1 MSMLNKVCL
10 ITGASSGIGKETALA
25 LAAQGAELF
34 LLCRNAQK
42 GEAVLAEIAAQFPEC
57 RATLLL
63 GDLAS
68 QQDIRRVAQNFLDT
82 GKPLHLLLNNAGVMN
97 TKRKVTAEGI
107 EETFAVNHLAYFLLT
122 NLLLER
128 IKESVPNISF
138 NGLSGDLDKS
148 TYTLVNIGLPISQER
163 AVILLFH
170 LDIKGIACSKGSAC
184 QSGSDAGSHVLNEVL
199 SEEDIKKPS
208 LRFSFSNDFFNW

>member
-128 IKESVPNISF
+128 IKESAPARIVSVASEAHAFVKGVQF
-138 NGLSGDLDKS
+138 NDIEYKEQEADDL
-148 TYTLVNIGLPISQER
+148 N
-163 AVILLFH
+163 A
-170 LDIKGIACSKGSAC
+170 SA
-184 QSGSDAGSHVLNEVL
+184 D
-199 SEEDIKKPS
+199 
-208 LRFSFSNDFFNW
+208 